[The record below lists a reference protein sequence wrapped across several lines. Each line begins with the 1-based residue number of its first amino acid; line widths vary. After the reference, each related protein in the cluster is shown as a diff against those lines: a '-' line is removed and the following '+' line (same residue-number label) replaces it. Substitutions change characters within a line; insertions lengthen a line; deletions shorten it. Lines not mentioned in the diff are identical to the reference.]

1 MNISFK
7 RLLENEINRNILIAL
22 KEDIGKGDLTSNFIE
37 KNSLS
42 TAKIF
47 CNENA
52 IFCGKA
58 WLDKI
63 IKKQKS
69 LKIKWQVKDGDFIQK
84 GHCICEINGSTREIL
99 SIERVCLNFI
109 QTLSGTATLTNQFAN
124 IIRKTESQIYD
135 TRKTIP
141 GIRFSQKY
149 AVKIG
154 GGVNQRLGLFDMAL
168 FKENHFSANGT
179 FETLLNKIKAKN
191 LTNSIQIEVE
201 NLNQLK
207 IALKYSVK
215 NILLDNFSN
224 SQIKKAIDM
233 ANKNTILEVSG
244 NVTQKTVLK
253 IAKLGKLR
261 ISIGSLTKN
270 IQAIDF
276 SMLIEDKKSRS
287 T

>member
-58 WLDKI
+58 WLV
-63 IKKQKS
+63 KKQKS

-109 QTLSGTATLTNQFAN
+109 QTLSGTATLTNQFVN
-124 IIRKTESQIYD
+124 IIKKTEAQIYD

-149 AVKIG
+149 AVKVG
-154 GGVNQRLGLFDMAL
+154 GGGNQRLGLFDMAL

-244 NVTQKTVLK
+244 NVTQKSVLK

>member
-109 QTLSGTATLTNQFAN
+109 QTLSGTATLTNQFVN
-124 IIRKTESQIYD
+124 IIKKTESQIYD

-149 AVKIG
+149 AVKVG
-154 GGVNQRLGLFDMAL
+154 GGVNQRLGLFDIAL

-179 FETLLNKIKAKN
+179 FEILLNKIKVKN

-224 SQIKKAIDM
+224 SNIKKAIDM

>member
-69 LKIKWQVKDGDFIQK
+69 LEIKWQVKDGDFIQK

-109 QTLSGTATLTNQFAN
+109 QTLSGTATLTNQFVN
-124 IIRKTESQIYD
+124 IIKKTESQIYD

-154 GGVNQRLGLFDMAL
+154 GGGNQRLGLFDMAL

-244 NVTQKTVLK
+244 NVTQKSVLK

>member
-1 MNISFK
+1 MTISFK
-7 RLLENEINRNILIAL
+7 TLLENEINRNILIAL

-63 IKKQKS
+63 VKKQKS
-69 LKIKWQVKDGDFIQK
+69 LKIKWQVKDGDLIQK

-109 QTLSGTATLTNQFAN
+109 QTLSGTATLTNQFVS
-124 IIRKTESQIYD
+124 IIEKTDSQIYD
-135 TRKTIP
+135 TRKTLP
-141 GIRFSQKY
+141 GMRFSQKY
-149 AVKIG
+149 AVKVG
-154 GGVNQRLGLFDMAL
+154 GGRNQRLGLFDIAL
-168 FKENHFSANGT
+168 FKENHFSANSS

-224 SQIKKAIDM
+224 SKIKKAIDM
-233 ANKNTILEVSG
+233 ANKSTILEVSG

-270 IQAIDF
+270 IQAVDF
-276 SMLIEDKKSRS
+276 SMLIEDKKSRA

>member
-1 MNISFK
+1 MNIPFK

-109 QTLSGTATLTNQFAN
+109 QTLSGTATLTNQFVN
-124 IIRKTESQIYD
+124 IIKKTESQIYD

-154 GGVNQRLGLFDMAL
+154 GGGKQRLGLFDMAL

-276 SMLIEDKKSRS
+276 SMLIEDKKSCS
-287 T
+287 S

>member
-1 MNISFK
+1 MTIYFK
-7 RLLENEINRNILIAL
+7 KLLEKEINRNISIAL
-22 KEDIGKGDLTSNFIE
+22 KEDIGKGDLTANFIE

-42 TAKIF
+42 IAKIF

-58 WLDKI
+58 WLNKI

-69 LKIKWQVKDGDFIQK
+69 LKIKWHVKDGDSIQK
-84 GHCICEINGSTREIL
+84 DHCVCEISGSTREIL

-109 QTLSGTATLTNQFAN
+109 QTLSGTSTLSNQFVN
-124 IIRKTESQIYD
+124 IIKKTESQIYD

-141 GIRFSQKY
+141 GMRFSQKY
-149 AVKIG
+149 AVKVG
-154 GGVNQRLGLFDMAL
+154 GGSNQRLGLFDMAL
-168 FKENHFSANGT
+168 FKENHFSANET
-179 FETLLNKIKAKN
+179 FETLLKKIKTKN
-191 LTNSIQIEVE
+191 LINSIQIEVE

-215 NILLDNFSN
+215 NILLDNFSHSN
-224 SQIKKAIDM
+224 IKKAIGM
-233 ANKNTILEVSG
+233 ANKNTIFEISG
-244 NVTQKTVLK
+244 NVNQKTVLK
-253 IAKLGKLR
+253 IAELGKLR
-261 ISIGSLTKN
+261 ISIGALTKN

-276 SMLIEDKKSRS
+276 SMLIEDKKSHA

>member
-109 QTLSGTATLTNQFAN
+109 QTLSGTATLTNQFVN
-124 IIRKTESQIYD
+124 IIKKTESQIYD

-149 AVKIG
+149 AVKVG
-154 GGVNQRLGLFDMAL
+154 GGRNQRLGLFDMAL

-179 FETLLNKIKAKN
+179 FETLLNKIKTKN
-191 LTNSIQIEVE
+191 LMNSIQVEVE

-244 NVTQKTVLK
+244 NVTQKSVLK

>member
-7 RLLENEINRNILIAL
+7 TLLENEINRNILIAL

-63 IKKQKS
+63 VKKQKS

-84 GHCICEINGSTREIL
+84 GYCICEINGSTREIL

-109 QTLSGTATLTNQFAN
+109 QTLSGTATLTNQFVS
-124 IIRKTESQIYD
+124 IIKKTESQIYD

-149 AVKIG
+149 AVKVG
-154 GGVNQRLGLFDMAL
+154 GGRNQRLGLFDMAL

-224 SQIKKAIDM
+224 SQIKKALDI
-233 ANKNTILEVSG
+233 AKKNTILEVSG
-244 NVTQKTVLK
+244 NVTKKTVLK

-276 SMLIEDKKSRS
+276 SMLIEDKKSCS

>member
-1 MNISFK
+1 MKISFK
-7 RLLENEINRNILIAL
+7 KLLENEINRNIIIAL
-22 KEDIGKGDLTSNFIE
+22 REDIGKGDLTSSFIE

-42 TAKIF
+42 TARIF
-47 CNENA
+47 CNQNA

-63 IKKQKS
+63 VKKQKK

-84 GHCICEINGSTREIL
+84 GHYICEINGSTREIL

-109 QTLSGTATLTNQFAN
+109 QTLSGTATLTNQFVN
-124 IIRKTESQIYD
+124 IIKKTESQIYD

-149 AVKIG
+149 AVKVG
-154 GGVNQRLGLFDMAL
+154 GGKNQRMGLFDMAL

-233 ANKNTILEVSG
+233 ANKNTNLEVSG
-244 NVTQKTVLK
+244 NVTQKTILK

>member
-22 KEDIGKGDLTSNFIE
+22 KEDIGKGDLTSSFIE

-63 IKKQKS
+63 VKKQKS

-109 QTLSGTATLTNQFAN
+109 QTLSGTATLTNQFVN
-124 IIRKTESQIYD
+124 IIKKTESQIYD

-149 AVKIG
+149 AVKVG
-154 GGVNQRLGLFDMAL
+154 GGRNQRLGLFDMAL

-179 FETLLNKIKAKN
+179 FETLLNKIKVKN

-244 NVTQKTVLK
+244 NVTQKSVLK

>member
-7 RLLENEINRNILIAL
+7 TLLENKITRNILIAL
-22 KEDIGKGDLTSNFIE
+22 KEDIGKGDLTANFIK

-58 WLDKI
+58 WLGKI

-109 QTLSGTATLTNQFAN
+109 QTLSGTSTLTNQFVN
-124 IIRKTESQIYD
+124 IINKTESQIYD

-141 GIRFSQKY
+141 GMRFSQKY
-149 AVKIG
+149 AVKVG
-154 GGVNQRLGLFDMAL
+154 GGSNQRLGLFDMAL
-168 FKENHFSANGT
+168 FKENHFSANET
-179 FETLLNKIKAKN
+179 FENLLKKIKAKN
-191 LTNSIQIEVE
+191 LINSIQIEVE

-215 NILLDNFSN
+215 NILLDNFSHSN
-224 SQIKKAIDM
+224 IKKAIGM
-233 ANKNTILEVSG
+233 ANKNI
-244 NVTQKTVLK
+244 
-253 IAKLGKLR
+253 
-261 ISIGSLTKN
+261 KN
-270 IQAIDF
+270 C
-276 SMLIEDKKSRS
+276 
-287 T
+287 

>member
-1 MNISFK
+1 MRISFK
-7 RLLENEINRNILIAL
+7 KLLENEINRNILIAL
-22 KEDIGKGDLTSNFIE
+22 KEDIGKGDRTSSFIE

-63 IKKQKS
+63 VKKQKS

-84 GHCICEINGSTREIL
+84 GHRICEINGSTREIL

-109 QTLSGTATLTNQFAN
+109 QTLSGTATLTNHFVN
-124 IIRKTESQIYD
+124 IIKKTESQIYD

-141 GIRFSQKY
+141 GMRFSQKY

-154 GGVNQRLGLFDMAL
+154 GGGNQRLGLFDMAL
-168 FKENHFSANGT
+168 FKENHFSANCT
-179 FETLLNKIKAKN
+179 FETLLNKIKTKN

-207 IALKYSVK
+207 TALKYSVK

-224 SQIKKAIDM
+224 SNIKKAINM

-276 SMLIEDKKSRS
+276 SMLIEDKKSRF

>member
-7 RLLENEINRNILIAL
+7 KLLENEINRNITIAL
-22 KEDIGKGDLTSNFIE
+22 EEDIGKGDLTSNFIK

-42 TAKIF
+42 RAKIF

-58 WLDKI
+58 WLNKI
-63 IKKQKS
+63 VKKQKN

-109 QTLSGTATLTNQFAN
+109 QTLSGTATLTNQYVSM
-124 IIRKTESQIYD
+124 IKKTESQIYD

-141 GIRFSQKY
+141 GMRFSQKY
-149 AVKIG
+149 AVKVG
-154 GGVNQRLGLFDMAL
+154 GGRNQRLGLFDMAL
-168 FKENHFSANGT
+168 FKENHFSANGA
-179 FETLLNKIKAKN
+179 FETLLNKIKAKK
-191 LTNSIQIEVE
+191 LTNAIQIEVE

-224 SQIKKAIDM
+224 SNIKKAIGM

-276 SMLIEDKKSRS
+276 SMLIEDKKSRF

>member
-7 RLLENEINRNILIAL
+7 TLLENEINRNILIAL
-22 KEDIGKGDLTSNFIE
+22 KEDIGKGDLTSNFIK

-47 CNENA
+47 CNENT

-63 IKKQKS
+63 VKKQKS

-109 QTLSGTATLTNQFAN
+109 QSLSGTATLTNQFVN
-124 IIRKTESQIYD
+124 IIKKTESQIYD

-141 GIRFSQKY
+141 GMRFSQKY
-149 AVKIG
+149 AVKVG
-154 GGVNQRLGLFDMAL
+154 GGRNQRLGLFDMAL
-168 FKENHFSANGT
+168 FKENHFSANGS
-179 FETLLNKIKAKN
+179 FEALLNKIKAKN

-244 NVTQKTVLK
+244 NVTQKSVLK

>member
-7 RLLENEINRNILIAL
+7 TLLENEINRNIFIAL
-22 KEDIGKGDLTSNFIE
+22 KEDIGKGDLTSDFII

-63 IKKQKS
+63 VEKQKG

-99 SIERVCLNFI
+99 TIERVCLNFI
-109 QTLSGTATLTNQFAN
+109 QTLSGTATLANQFVN
-124 IIRKTESQIYD
+124 IIKKTESQIYD

-141 GIRFSQKY
+141 GMRFSQKY
-149 AVKIG
+149 AVKVG
-154 GGVNQRLGLFDMAL
+154 GGRNQRLGLFDMAL

-179 FETLLNKIKAKN
+179 FETLLNKIKTKN

-207 IALKYSVK
+207 LALKYSVK

-224 SQIKKAIDM
+224 SNIKKAIDM

-276 SMLIEDKKSRS
+276 SMLIEDKKLRS

>member
-109 QTLSGTATLTNQFAN
+109 QTLSGTATLTNQFVN
-124 IIRKTESQIYD
+124 IIKKTESQIYD
-135 TRKTIP
+135 TRKTLP
-141 GIRFSQKY
+141 GMRFSQKY
-149 AVKIG
+149 AVKVG
-154 GGVNQRLGLFDMAL
+154 GGGNQRLGLFDMAL
-168 FKENHFSANGT
+168 FKENHFLANGT

-244 NVTQKTVLK
+244 NVTQKSVLK

>member
-7 RLLENEINRNILIAL
+7 TLLENEINRNILIAL

-69 LKIKWQVKDGDFIQK
+69 VKIKWQVRDGDFIQK
-84 GHCICEINGSTREIL
+84 GHCICQINGSTREIL

-109 QTLSGTATLTNQFAN
+109 QTLSGTATLTNQFVN
-124 IIRKTESQIYD
+124 IIKKTESQIYD

-149 AVKIG
+149 AVKVG
-154 GGVNQRLGLFDMAL
+154 GGRNQRLGLFDMAL

-233 ANKNTILEVSG
+233 ANKNTNLEVSG
-244 NVTQKTVLK
+244 NVTQKTILK

-276 SMLIEDKKSRS
+276 SMLIEDKKTCS

>member
-7 RLLENEINRNILIAL
+7 KLLENEINRNILIAL
-22 KEDIGKGDLTSNFIE
+22 KEDIGKGDLTSKFIE

-63 IKKQKS
+63 VKKQKN
-69 LKIKWQVKDGDFIQK
+69 LKIKWQVKDGDFIKK

-109 QTLSGTATLTNQFAN
+109 QTLSGTATLTNQFVN
-124 IIRKTESQIYD
+124 IIKKTESQIYD

-141 GIRFSQKY
+141 GMRFSQKY
-149 AVKIG
+149 AVKVG
-154 GGVNQRLGLFDMAL
+154 GGGNQRLGLFDMAL

-215 NILLDNFSN
+215 NILLDNFTN
-224 SQIKKAIDM
+224 SKIKKAIDM

-270 IQAIDF
+270 IQAVDF
-276 SMLIEDKKSRS
+276 SMLIEDKKSRD

>member
-7 RLLENEINRNILIAL
+7 RLLEHEINRNILIAL

-42 TAKIF
+42 VAKIF

-109 QTLSGTATLTNQFAN
+109 QTLSGTATLTNQFVN
-124 IIRKTESQIYD
+124 IIKKTESQIYD

-149 AVKIG
+149 AVKVG
-154 GGVNQRLGLFDMAL
+154 GGKNQRLGLFDMAL
-168 FKENHFSANGT
+168 FKENHFLANGT

-244 NVTQKTVLK
+244 NVTQKSVLK

>member
-1 MNISFK
+1 MNITFK
-7 RLLENEINRNILIAL
+7 TLLENEINRNILIAL
-22 KEDIGKGDLTSNFIE
+22 KEDIGKGDLTSKFIE
-37 KNSLS
+37 KNSSS

-63 IKKQKS
+63 VKKQKN

-84 GHCICEINGSTREIL
+84 GDCICEINGSTREIL

-109 QTLSGTATLTNQFAN
+109 QTLSGTATLTNQFVN
-124 IIRKTESQIYD
+124 IIKKTESRIYD

-141 GIRFSQKY
+141 GMRFSQKY
-149 AVKIG
+149 AVKVG
-154 GGVNQRLGLFDMAL
+154 GGGNQRLGLFDMAL

-179 FETLLNKIKAKN
+179 FETLLNKIKAKS

>member
-37 KNSLS
+37 KKSLS

-99 SIERVCLNFI
+99 AIERVCLNFI
-109 QTLSGTATLTNQFAN
+109 QTLSGTATLTNQFVN
-124 IIRKTESQIYD
+124 IIKKTESQIYD

-149 AVKIG
+149 AVKVG
-154 GGVNQRLGLFDMAL
+154 GGRNQRLGLFDMAL

-179 FETLLNKIKAKN
+179 FETLLNKIKTKK

-201 NLNQLK
+201 NLHQLK
-207 IALKYSVK
+207 IALKYSIK

-224 SQIKKAIDM
+224 SNIKKAIDM

>member
-109 QTLSGTATLTNQFAN
+109 QTLSGTATLTYQFVN
-124 IIRKTESQIYD
+124 IIKKTESQIYD

-149 AVKIG
+149 AVKVG
-154 GGVNQRLGLFDMAL
+154 GGGNQRLGLFDMAL

-191 LTNSIQIEVE
+191 LTNSIQIEVA

-207 IALKYSVK
+207 IALKFSIK

-244 NVTQKTVLK
+244 NVTQKSVLK

>member
-7 RLLENEINRNILIAL
+7 TLLENEINRNILNAL
-22 KEDIGKGDLTSNFIE
+22 NEDIGKGDLTSKFIE

-52 IFCGKA
+52 IFCGKV

-63 IKKQKS
+63 VKKQKNS
-69 LKIKWQVKDGDFIQK
+69 KIKWHVKDGDFIQK
-84 GHCICEINGSTREIL
+84 GDCICEINGSTREIL

-109 QTLSGTATLTNQFAN
+109 QTLSGTATLTNQFVN
-124 IIRKTESQIYD
+124 IIKKTESQIYD

-141 GIRFSQKY
+141 GMRFSQKY
-149 AVKIG
+149 AVKVG
-154 GGVNQRLGLFDMAL
+154 GGGNQRLGLFDVAL

-179 FETLLNKIKAKN
+179 FETLLNKIKTKN

-207 IALKYSVK
+207 TALKYSVK

-224 SQIKKAIDM
+224 SNIKKAIDM

-261 ISIGSLTKN
+261 ISIGPLTKN

>member
-7 RLLENEINRNILIAL
+7 TLLENEINRNILIAL

-69 LKIKWQVKDGDFIQK
+69 VKIKWQVRDGDFIQK
-84 GHCICEINGSTREIL
+84 GHCICQINGSTREIL

-109 QTLSGTATLTNQFAN
+109 QTLSGTATLTNQFVN
-124 IIRKTESQIYD
+124 IIKKTESQIYD

-149 AVKIG
+149 AVKVG
-154 GGVNQRLGLFDMAL
+154 GGRNQRLGLFDMAL

-244 NVTQKTVLK
+244 NVTQKSVLK